1 MDQQE
6 IVLVS
11 APNAAGEAFVKLLL
25 QRDIP
30 FAALANNRA
39 ELKRM
44 RALGARHLILL
55 HTADEKTWVIPQL
68 AVGKIFLFERSL
80 NLCCRY
86 LQICRSWT
94 SKPIYVITENQNPR
108 LVYRGLGANYVI
120 YASSRNYSFLVTDD
134 LAVHS

>member
-6 IVLVS
+6 VVLVS

-25 QRDIP
+25 EKDIP
-30 FAALANNRA
+30 FAALANNRS

-55 HTADEKTWVIPQL
+55 HTSDEKTWVIPQL

-94 SKPIYVITENQNPR
+94 SKPIYVITANQNPR
-108 LVYRGLGANYVI
+108 LIYRGLGANYVI
-120 YASSRNYSFLVTDD
+120 YTSSRNYSFLVTDEP
-134 LAVHS
+134 AAYS